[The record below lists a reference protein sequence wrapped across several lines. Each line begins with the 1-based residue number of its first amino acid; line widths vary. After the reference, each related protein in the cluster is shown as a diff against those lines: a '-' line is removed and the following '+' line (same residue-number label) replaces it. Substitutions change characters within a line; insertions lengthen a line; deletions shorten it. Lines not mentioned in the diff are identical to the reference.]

1 MPEASSKNIAIVCN
15 ALAGAGKA
23 VPLAEKIAA
32 ALSQKNIAYTF
43 FNNNWPEGFN
53 DFTIVFIVGGDGTLN
68 YFVNHYP
75 DIKTPLVIFNGGT
88 GNDFHWLL
96 YGNKTFDE
104 QLQTALAQN
113 ARPVDLGKCND
124 RYFINGVGIG
134 FEGAVAKALL
144 GKKKLGGKASFM
156 ITILKNILTYRSK
169 QYFIKSAEQ
178 EFTGK
183 RFVVD
188 ITNGRRAGGGFHIAP
203 EAKADDG
210 LFDIVIA
217 DVLSPLQRLRYLPA
231 IEKGKHLNLFF
242 IHHFRTKKI
251 IVESDEAMQYHL
263 DGEYFEASK
272 LNIEIFPAAL
282 NFIF

>member
-1 MPEASSKNIAIVCN
+1 MQPASKKNIAIVCN
-15 ALAGAGKA
+15 ALAGSGKA
-23 VPLAEKIAA
+23 VVLAKKIAVELA
-32 ALSQKNIAYTF
+32 NRNIEFNFYKENWPKG
-43 FNNNWPEGFN
+43 FNN
-53 DFTIVFIVGGDGTLN
+53 FTTIFIVGGDGTLN
-68 YFVNHYP
+68 YFINHYP
-75 DIKTPLVIFNGGT
+75 DIKIPLVIFNGGT

-104 QLQTALAQN
+104 QLQIALGEN
-113 ARPVDLGKCND
+113 AKPIDIGKCNEN
-124 RYFINGVGIG
+124 YFINGVGIG

-144 GKKKLGGKASFM
+144 GKKKLAGKASFM

-217 DVLSPLQRLRYLPA
+217 DVLSPLQRLRYLPV
-231 IEKGKHLNLFF
+231 IEKGKHLKLFF

-251 IVESDEAMQYHL
+251 VIESNDILQFHL
-263 DGEYFEASK
+263 DGEYFETQK
-272 LNIEIFPAAL
+272 LNIEILPSKL